1 MANQCYPLGRQYI
14 QGGGAAL
21 WNPTSDTI
29 KAALVTNGYTPT
41 MATDQFLNN
50 LGTNRIGTDQTLAGK
65 TVTNGAL
72 SASNITF
79 PAVPAGSTVSYLVI
93 YKLVGNGSSS
103 DNTSPL
109 IVFYDTITGFPFAS
123 GGTDVTIS
131 WNASGIFRV

>member
-14 QGGGAAL
+14 QGGS
-21 WNPTSDTI
+21 WNPSSDTI
-29 KAALVTNGYTPT
+29 KACLVKSTYTPT
-41 MATDQFLNN
+41 LATDAHLND
-50 LGTNRIGTDQTLAGK
+50 LGSNRIGTDQTLAGK
-65 TVTNGAL
+65 GITNGAL
-72 SASNITF
+72 SANNITF
-79 PAVPAGSTVSYLVI
+79 PAVPAGSTVTYLLV
-93 YKLVGNGSSS
+93 YKLVGDGSSS